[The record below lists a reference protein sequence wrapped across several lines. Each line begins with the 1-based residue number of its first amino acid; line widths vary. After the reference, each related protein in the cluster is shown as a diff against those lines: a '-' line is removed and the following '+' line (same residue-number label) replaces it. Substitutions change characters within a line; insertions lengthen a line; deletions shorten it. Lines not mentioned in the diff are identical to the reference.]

1 MDSGLKSF
9 KKMIDDEINGVKP
22 RYRSKEWH
30 SHERKILKSQK
41 KTNWWNGEKSK
52 TQYKSVLFV
61 TPIPGGVLAKELQ
74 KREEELNKNTK
85 EHARCAPEVIL
96 LTFRRTK
103 QRLHVIQT
111 MWAIDG
117 SVRHAKKG
125 TSLKFMK
132 VRLEGLPG

>member
-1 MDSGLKSF
+1 
-9 KKMIDDEINGVKP
+9 MIDDDINGVKP
-22 RYRSKEWH
+22 MYRSKEWH

-41 KTNWWNGEKSK
+41 KTNWWKGEKSK
-52 TQYKSVLFV
+52 AQYKRAFQGQKIHSRNQSVL
-61 TPIPGGVLAKELQ
+61 
-74 KREEELNKNTK
+74 K
-85 EHARCAPEVIL
+85 EHAHCAPEVIL

-132 VRLEGLPG
+132 VRLEGLQG